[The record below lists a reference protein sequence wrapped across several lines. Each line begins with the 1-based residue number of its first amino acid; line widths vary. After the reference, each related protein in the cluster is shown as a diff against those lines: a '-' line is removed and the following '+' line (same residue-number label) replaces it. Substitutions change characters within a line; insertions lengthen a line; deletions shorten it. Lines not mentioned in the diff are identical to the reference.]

1 MVDVTEQMF
10 LEILGPGLGDS
21 QERALAVFKNYGEHL
36 AGDVV
41 DVLTHAIDQNKV
53 GVILDVL
60 EEHYD
65 EVLRSQH
72 SSVRGTIHSLGFN
85 PTVEMFTQLREGA
98 LSLQLVEEMGETEG
112 PESPA

>member
-21 QERALAVFKNYGEHL
+21 QEQALAVFKKYGEYL

-53 GVILDVL
+53 GVVLDIL

-85 PTVEMFTQLREGA
+85 PTVEMFTQLREGT
-98 LSLQLVEEMGETEG
+98 LSLRPIKGEEEAE
-112 PESPA
+112 PSA